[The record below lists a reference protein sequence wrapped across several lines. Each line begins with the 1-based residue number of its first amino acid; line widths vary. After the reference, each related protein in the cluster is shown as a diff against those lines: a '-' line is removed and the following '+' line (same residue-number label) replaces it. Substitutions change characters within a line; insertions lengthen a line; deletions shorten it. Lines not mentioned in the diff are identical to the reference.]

1 MPSAIRLAG
10 LVVFAAM
17 GWVISEMIIPLMPE
31 GTNPGAFSIYNAIL
45 GAILGWV
52 MMKPA
57 VTRSPSGPLGAGITT
72 AVALVFWG
80 LFFYSLIE
88 MIKQSMRMRYD
99 GPVEAVVNIFQIM
112 MEYGVMI
119 ATPAIIITALVF
131 GAVGGIFCGAVA
143 KRWP

>member
-10 LVVFAAM
+10 FVVFAAM
-17 GWVISEMIIPLMPE
+17 GWVVSEMIIPLMPE
-31 GTNPGAFSIYNAIL
+31 GTNPGGFSIYNAIL

-57 VTRSPSGPLGAGITT
+57 VARSPSGPLGAGITT
-72 AVALVFWG
+72 AVAIFFWG
-80 LFFYSLIE
+80 VFFYALAKMLS
-88 MIKQSMRMRYD
+88 QSMKMRYD
-99 GPVEAVVNIFQIM
+99 GPVEAVVNVFQIM
-112 MEYGVMI
+112 MDYAVMI

-131 GAVGGIFCGAVA
+131 GAFGGWFCGAVA